1 MIQCGYY
8 WDIVD
13 ALQFKKKFWIEEL
26 KKMDKETPKNII
38 KLFEEQ
44 RDRLDRII
52 KKLEQQVEDEN
63 KGIYYISEEEMNEI
77 LDNQEE

>member
-8 WDIVD
+8 WDFVD
-13 ALQFKKKFWIEEL
+13 ALQFKKNFWIEEL
-26 KKMDKETPKNII
+26 KKCNDKTPKNII

-52 KKLEQQVEDEN
+52 NELQQQIEDEN
-63 KGIYYISEEEMNEI
+63 KGIYYISNEEMEEI
-77 LDNQEE
+77 LNKQEE

>member
-26 KKMDKETPKNII
+26 KNNSDFKTEIVDI
-38 KLFEEQ
+38 
-44 RDRLDRII
+44 
-52 KKLEQQVEDEN
+52 ED
-63 KGIYYISEEEMNEI
+63 GLTISVKV
-77 LDNQEE
+77 D

>member
-1 MIQCGYY
+1 
-8 WDIVD
+8 
-13 ALQFKKKFWIEEL
+13 
-26 KKMDKETPKNII
+26 MDKETPKNII